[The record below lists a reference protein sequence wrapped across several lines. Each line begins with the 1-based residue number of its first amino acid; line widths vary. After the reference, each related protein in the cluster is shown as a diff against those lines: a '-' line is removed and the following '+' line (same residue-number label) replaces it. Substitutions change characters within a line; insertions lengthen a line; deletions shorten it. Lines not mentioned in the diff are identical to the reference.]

1 MTVSVIK
8 ETQCGQVAN
17 ELERQI
23 GAGLLAPGRKM
34 PSTRELAR
42 RFEVSQQVIKSALT
56 VLEEHHL
63 ILRRSRIGVY
73 VNPAAFTPPKKELC
87 LLTIRRQEYGIDYPG
102 RMLSIP
108 SSYIWRDTNLVIRS
122 IAEQN
127 FKSGILSYELEKLK
141 NSHVDCLLVHIALSK
156 AQVAEFRELP
166 FPVVFLG
173 DCIPEACHQDGWN
186 QIVED
191 TGERAQA
198 MVAAAVTSKRRDVV
212 LVAGPLSNYYCR
224 VLKQAG
230 EQAARELGIA
240 FRYAELNG
248 DASRPGDELAA
259 QRKQC
264 VDGILRHGRPDALL
278 LDGFDHFDL
287 FAAALRAHGVK
298 PGRDTLLIG
307 DGEMYPGGVFLHTDY
322 RAFSAETMRLLAGL
336 IAAPAT
342 AIGHVVLSGLIKRT
356 PLKIDVPG

>member
-8 ETQCGQVAN
+8 QTQCGQVAS

-34 PSTRELAR
+34 PSTRELAK
-42 RFEVSQQVIKSALT
+42 RFEVSQQVIKSALA

-87 LLTIRRQEYGIDYPG
+87 LLSIRHREYGIDYPG

-108 SSYIWRDTNLVIRS
+108 SSFIWRDTNLVIRS

-127 FKSGILSYELEKLK
+127 FKSGILRYEIEKLK
-141 NSHVDCLLVHIALSK
+141 NTHVDCLLVHIDLSK
-156 AQVAEFRELP
+156 AQVAAFKTLP

-173 DCIPEACHQDGWN
+173 DCIPVECHKDGWN

-191 TGERAQA
+191 TGERARA
-198 MVAAAVTSKRRDVV
+198 MVAAAATCHRRHVV
-212 LVAGPLSNYYCR
+212 LVAGALSHYYCR

-230 EQAARELGIA
+230 EKAARELGVT
-240 FRYAELNG
+240 FRYAEFNQ
-248 DASRPGDELAA
+248 AAYQTREELAA
-259 QRKQC
+259 KRQEC
-264 VDGILRHGRPDALL
+264 VDAILRNGTPDALL
-278 LDGFDHFDL
+278 LDGFDHFGL
-287 FAAALRAHGVK
+287 FADALRARGVA
-298 PGRDTLLIG
+298 PGRDTLLVG
-307 DGEMYPGGVFLHTDY
+307 DGEMYPGAVFLHTDY
-322 RAFSAETMRLLAGL
+322 REFSTETMRLLAGL
-336 IAAPAT
+336 IANPAT

-356 PLKIDVPG
+356 PLKIAAPD